1 MNFNERHGNVDF
13 RYLNIYTHYPQY
25 FEYLLSTQIFL
36 DFHFECV
43 SVIVR

>member
-25 FEYLLSTQIFL
+25 LLSTQIFL
-36 DFHFECV
+36 DFHFERV